1 MNNHSDFSNAQQE
14 QRDAIAAVRC
24 CRSIDYHLLSRH
36 VMSHAGQS
44 GADFFS
50 LRCISLGWTL
60 SVLPWQ
66 QKIDAKNWNR

>member
-1 MNNHSDFSNAQQE
+1 MRLLRSGV
-14 QRDAIAAVRC
+14 AVQLITVC
-24 CRSIDYHLLSRH
+24 SVVI

-44 GADFFS
+44 GADFFL